1 MICLISYFDSR
12 YDASIKWIDKYNHA
26 VISNGPFYLKSYS
39 PESRTITIKAFDDE
53 SYPFEAGHWQEFE
66 KIKFP
71 KIVQVDIPNVIK
83 KGDALTIPISTQDA
97 SKIDYFFT
105 NSQGDSVASGT
116 QLVDLGKTILTLS
129 KEQTAKFGTGAN
141 DLKVFA
147 VSESVLRPDI
157 YGVSFFAVS
166 NSTQL
171 PEMALSDIQNGE
183 EKNEYISII
192 AIVIG
197 IIIVVSIMYLRHSR
211 KKSQIVKK

>member
-1 MICLISYFDSR
+1 
-12 YDASIKWIDKYNHA
+12 
-26 VISNGPFYLKSYS
+26 LKSYS
-39 PESRTITIKAFDDE
+39 PESRTITIKAFADE

-71 KIVQVDIPNVIK
+71 KIVQVDIPDVIK
-83 KGDALTIPISTQDA
+83 KGDILTIPISTQDT

-116 QLVDLGKTILTLS
+116 QLVDFGKTILTLS
-129 KEQTAKFGTGAN
+129 EEQTEKFGIGAN

-157 YGVSFFAVS
+157 YSVSFLAVS
-166 NSTQL
+166 DSTQL
-171 PEMALSDIQNGE
+171 PEMSLTDIQNAE
-183 EKNEYISII
+183 EKNEYVSIT

-197 IIIVVSIMYLRHSR
+197 IIIVVSILYLRRSR
-211 KKSQIVKK
+211 KKSQIVRK